1 MSATYQNF
9 TEIITCCLFQAYSYL
24 KYIIYI
30 NPFLIN
36 IFKFKHKDKE
46 MRYSFIKTKS
56 YANIFEHEYEHDN
69 TCCSSKS
76 LNFSDSSSENSESR
90 VNIICECL
98 NTFNIFEMKSR
109 CSTPE
114 PANNDFIIEPGS
126 STPCSYCGKK
136 VILTKQRIYRCQD
149 KYICQHCFER
159 RKKLMINQNQFLPIK
174 NNH

>member
-9 TEIITCCLFQAYSYL
+9 TEIITFCLLQAYSYL

-36 IFKFKHKDKE
+36 TFKIKHKDKE

-56 YANIFEHEYEHDN
+56 YANIFENEYEKEY
-69 TCCSSKS
+69 TCYSSKS

-109 CSTPE
+109 CSTPDDI
-114 PANNDFIIEPGS
+114 NDIIIDAGS
-126 STPCSYCGKK
+126 STFCSYCGKK
-136 VILTKQRIYRCQD
+136 VYLTKQRIYRCQD
-149 KYICQHCFER
+149 KYTCQHCFEH
-159 RKKLMINQNQFLPIK
+159 RKKLIINHSRFQPIT